1 MLMNVKLALAS
12 LGLAFT
18 GACASITPQPADA
31 PIARVADGI
40 YTVRLATRVSRDET
54 LEPARVSFIV
64 GPRGVA
70 VIDTGLT
77 YRDGLAVLG
86 AIERTTHAP
95 VRLAI
100 LTHPSQEAI
109 FGAAAF
115 QERGVAI
122 AMHAD
127 AAALMRSRCD
137 ACLERLR
144 DALGTSAMQGT
155 RVVVPD
161 RLVRDGEVMN
171 DIGRPLAIVA
181 PGWTSAPGAIG
192 VFDAAT
198 STLAAG
204 SLVSIASIPDLR
216 DADPERWRPA
226 LERLAKLRCAHLVP
240 AHGRAG
246 ACADIALHARYLED
260 LETRVRELFARGI
273 ELGDIGAPSELPQY
287 ASWDRYAALHRANA
301 SRVYLRLEREA
312 LRESSPH

>member
-1 MLMNVKLALAS
+1 MNGKLALAS
-12 LGLAFT
+12 LVLAFAC
-18 GACASITPQPADA
+18 ACASIAPQPPDSSV
-31 PIARVADGI
+31 ARVADGV
-40 YTVRLATRVSRDET
+40 YTVRLATRVSGDET

-77 YRDGLAVLG
+77 YRDGMAVLR
-86 AIERTTHAP
+86 AIERTTRAP

-100 LTHPSQEAI
+100 LTHPAQEAI

-115 QERGVAI
+115 QERGAAI

-127 AAALMRSRCD
+127 AATLMAARCD

-144 DALGTSAMQGT
+144 AALGASAMQGT

-161 RLVRDGEVMN
+161 RVVRDGEVLD
-171 DIGRPLAIVA
+171 DIGRPLRIVA

-192 VFDAAT
+192 VLDAAT

-204 SLVSIASIPDLR
+204 SLVSIASVPDLR
-216 DADPERWRPA
+216 DADLERWRAA
-226 LERLAKLRCAHLVP
+226 LERLAQLRCAHLVP
-240 AHGRAG
+240 AHGRVG
-246 ACADIALHARYLED
+246 ACTDIARHARYLED
-260 LETRVRELFARGI
+260 LETRVRELFARGT

-312 LRESSPH
+312 LVEPSPH